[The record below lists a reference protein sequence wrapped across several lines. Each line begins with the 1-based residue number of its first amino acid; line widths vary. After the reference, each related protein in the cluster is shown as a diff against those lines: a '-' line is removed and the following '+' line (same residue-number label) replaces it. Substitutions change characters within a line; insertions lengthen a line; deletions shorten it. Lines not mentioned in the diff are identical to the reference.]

1 MEHVLRNV
9 LMEPSLLVEVVGLV
23 VTHVLSVK
31 EHLLPA
37 LDAHP
42 INSWL
47 RNNASTNVQ
56 VC

>member
-9 LMEPSLLVEVVGLV
+9 LIEPSLLVEVVGLV

-37 LDAHP
+37 LDARP
-42 INSWL
+42 IS
-47 RNNASTNVQ
+47 S
-56 VC
+56 